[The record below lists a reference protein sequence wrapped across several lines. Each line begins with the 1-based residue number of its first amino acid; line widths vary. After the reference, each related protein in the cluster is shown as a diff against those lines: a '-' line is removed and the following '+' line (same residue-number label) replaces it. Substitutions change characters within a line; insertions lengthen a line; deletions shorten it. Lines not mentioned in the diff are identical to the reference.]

1 MDGTQAPGIGGQAPE
16 SPGGLRRVIG
26 PNLLALF
33 VLGDILGAG
42 IYARVGGVAGEVGGA
57 IWVSFLVAFLVAA
70 LTAASYAELV
80 TKYPQAAGA
89 ALYVNKAFRR
99 PFVTFMVAFAVM
111 CSGLTS
117 AATLSRAF
125 GGDYLGEFV
134 SVPTTI
140 AALVFLVVIS
150 FINFRGISESI
161 KVNMALTLV
170 EVTGLVLIIV
180 IGIAALGTGDAEP
193 SRALEFEEG
202 TFVGFAIFGGAAL
215 AFYALIGFEDSVNVA
230 EEARDPSRM
239 YPLALFGGIILAGI
253 IYFLVTFTASM
264 VVPTQQL
271 ADSDGP
277 LLEVVRE
284 GPLGISTKVF
294 SAIALLAVANGAL
307 INLIMAS
314 RLTYGMANERIL
326 PRAFGWVHAGRRTP
340 WFAIIFTAALCA
352 ILIAIGTLS
361 VLAQAT
367 VMLLLCVFTLVNISV
382 LVLRRESVEHRHFV
396 APSVFPIAGAV
407 VSVAMLIKLITQQE
421 GALPFVIVVSLL
433 AGGAALWWINR
444 LVLGR
449 TEQIDPSKLPA

>member
-1 MDGTQAPGIGGQAPE
+1 MTTAPLAAEHAAQEGP
-16 SPGGLRRVIG
+16 LRRAISRKM
-26 PNLLALF
+26 LLF
-33 VLGDILGAG
+33 FILGDILGAG
-42 IYARVGGVAGEVGGA
+42 IYALVGVVAGEVGGA
-57 IWVSFLVAFLVAA
+57 IWTAFGVALLLAL
-70 LTAASYAELV
+70 LTAFAYAELV
-80 TKYPQAAGA
+80 TKYPHAGGA
-89 ALYVNKAFRR
+89 ALYVNKAFRQ
-99 PFVTFMVAFAVM
+99 PFLTFMVVVAVAA
-111 CSGLTS
+111 SGLTS

-140 AALVFLVVIS
+140 AALVFLVVVS

-161 KVNMALTLV
+161 KINMALTFV
-170 EVTGLVLIIV
+170 EVTGLALIIL

-193 SRALEFEEG
+193 SRAFEFKEG
-202 TFVGFAIFGGAAL
+202 TFVGLAIFGGAAL

-230 EEARDPSRM
+230 EEARDPARM

-271 ADSDGP
+271 AGSDGP

-284 GPLGISTKVF
+284 GPLGIPTRLF

-326 PRAFGWVHAGRRTP
+326 PRAFGFVHAGRRTP

-352 ILIAIGTLS
+352 ILIVIGTLS
-361 VLAQAT
+361 ELAQAT
-367 VMLLLCVFTLVNISV
+367 VMLLLTVFTLVNISV
-382 LVLRRESVEHRHFV
+382 LVLRRERVEHEHFV

-407 VSVAMLIKLITQQE
+407 VSIAMLIKLITQQE
-421 GALPFVIVVSLL
+421 SSLPFVIVVVLL

-449 TEQIDPSKLPA
+449 TERIDPTKLPA

>member
-1 MDGTQAPGIGGQAPE
+1 MTTAPLAAEHAVEEGP
-16 SPGGLRRVIG
+16 LRRAISRKM
-26 PNLLALF
+26 LF
-33 VLGDILGAG
+33 FFILGDILGAG
-42 IYARVGGVAGEVGGA
+42 IYALVGVVAGEVGGA
-57 IWVSFLVAFLVAA
+57 IWTAFGVALLLAL
-70 LTAASYAELV
+70 LTAFAYAELV
-80 TKYPQAAGA
+80 TKYPRAGGA
-89 ALYVNKAFRR
+89 ALYVNKALRQ
-99 PFVTFMVAFAVM
+99 PFLTFMVVVAVAA
-111 CSGLTS
+111 SGITS

-140 AALVFLVVIS
+140 AALVFLVAVS

-161 KVNMALTLV
+161 KVNMALTVV
-170 EVTGLVLIIV
+170 EVTGLALIIL

-193 SRALEFEEG
+193 SRALEFKEG
-202 TFVGFAIFGGAAL
+202 SFVGFAILGGAAL

-230 EEARDPSRM
+230 EEARDPARM
-239 YPLALFGGIILAGI
+239 YPLALFAGIIVAGI

-326 PRAFGWVHAGRRTP
+326 PQAFGWVHEGRRTP

-352 ILIAIGTLS
+352 VLIAIGTLS
-361 VLAQAT
+361 ELAQAT

-382 LVLRRESVEHRHFV
+382 LILRRDAVEHRHFV
-396 APSVFPIAGAV
+396 APTFFPIAGAII
-407 VSVAMLIKLITQQE
+407 SVAMLIKLITQQE
-421 GALPFVIVVSLL
+421 TYLPFLIVAVLL
-433 AGGAALWWINR
+433 LGGAALWWINR

>member
-1 MDGTQAPGIGGQAPE
+1 MTTAPVAAEHEAQEGP
-16 SPGGLRRVIG
+16 LRRAISRKM
-26 PNLLALF
+26 LLF
-33 VLGDILGAG
+33 FILGDILGAG
-42 IYARVGGVAGEVGGA
+42 IYALVGVVAGEVGGA
-57 IWVSFLVAFLVAA
+57 IWTAFGVALLLAL
-70 LTAASYAELV
+70 LTAFAYAELV
-80 TKYPQAAGA
+80 TKYPHAGGA
-89 ALYVNKAFRR
+89 ALYVNKAFRQ
-99 PFVTFMVAFAVM
+99 PFLTFMVCVAVAA
-111 CSGLTS
+111 SGLTS

-134 SVPTTI
+134 SVPTTL

-161 KVNMALTLV
+161 KVNMALTFV
-170 EVTGLVLIIV
+170 EVTGLLLIIL

-193 SRALEFEEG
+193 SRALEFKEG
-202 TFVGFAIFGGAAL
+202 TFVGFAILGGAAL

-230 EEARDPSRM
+230 EEARDPARM
-239 YPLALFGGIILAGI
+239 YPLALFGGIILAGV

-264 VVPTQQL
+264 VVPTGQL
-271 ADSDGP
+271 AESDGP

-284 GPLGISTKVF
+284 GPLGIPTRLF

-326 PRAFGWVHAGRRTP
+326 PRAFGLVHEGRRTP
-340 WFAIIFTAALCA
+340 WFAIVFTAALCA

-361 VLAQAT
+361 ELAQAT

-382 LVLRRESVEHRHFV
+382 LVLRRDPVEHEHFV
-396 APSVFPIAGAV
+396 APSIFPIAGAV

-421 GALPFVIVVSLL
+421 SSLPFVIVVSLL
-433 AGGAALWWINR
+433 VGGALLWLVNR

-449 TEQIDPSKLPA
+449 TEKIDPTKLPA